1 MISILQASINDKSG
15 SPSSAAFSLIHIH
28 KKTST
33 IIVEAFH
40 FPLSGTLARVTLL
53 LQRMSL

>member
-1 MISILQASINDKSG
+1 MGPLFYLSNR
-15 SPSSAAFSLIHIH
+15 H

-40 FPLSGTLARVTLL
+40 FPLSGTLARVTLQ